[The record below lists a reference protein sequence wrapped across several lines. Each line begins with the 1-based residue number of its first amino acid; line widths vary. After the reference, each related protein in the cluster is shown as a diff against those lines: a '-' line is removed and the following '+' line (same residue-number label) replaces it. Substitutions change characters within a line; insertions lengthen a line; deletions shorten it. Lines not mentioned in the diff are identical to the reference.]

1 MANPKNGHDNDSRID
16 TMCAGCDLPF
26 PVNDLGLCNE
36 CFAKLERDLIR
47 GRDWDYSAT
56 AFGTPQEQLE
66 ALRERV
72 IRDYGAAYELI
83 SPPGMQERWKRKNK
97 RARSRETKRKRE
109 IAARAV
115 RDYSTEDVVQAAHN
129 FLREQ
134 NEEWVNTSHLMQ
146 HLYET
151 FYKLKPK
158 RLGQPGKK
166 YKSLLKFLEDHL
178 SDFELRADVNKR
190 GVYWIRLPEAE
201 GLSAH
206 RNMSSCHD

>member
-1 MANPKNGHDNDSRID
+1 MTDPQDERDTGMID
-16 TMCAGCDLPF
+16 TICDGCDLPF
-26 PVNDLGLCNE
+26 PVNDLGLCDE

-47 GRDWDYSAT
+47 GRDWAYSAT

-72 IRDYGAAYELI
+72 IRDYGAEYELI
-83 SPPGMQERWKRKNK
+83 LPPGMKERWKRKNK
-97 RARSRETKRKRE
+97 RTRSRATHRKRE

-115 RDYSTEDVVQAAHN
+115 RDYSTEDVLQAARD
-129 FLREQ
+129 FFREQ
-134 NEEWVNTSHLMQ
+134 NEEWVNASRVMQ

-166 YKSLLKFLEDHL
+166 YKSLLKFLADCPG
-178 SDFELRADVNKR
+178 DFEVRADDNRR
-190 GVYWIRLPEAE
+190 GLYWIRLV
-201 GLSAH
+201 
-206 RNMSSCHD
+206 